1 MNMHVLP
8 LYYQNWKNSRNHFCC
23 CWGEDLWND
32 GEANCGASYQIR
44 HSPGQGVVW
53 KPGHYLQHNMHHIS
67 QWIPGEYGELA
78 PQLLARL
85 WTELWLT
92 TTTLAG
98 SPSTTFFPYRLWE
111 KIFQWQQR
119 KALFHIHICG
129 PVQKVQIF
137 LQPNSKTSCHM
148 VDKVFSSHQIE
159 NHVIRLNSYLF
170 LSDLSHQVLLQSF
183 LGSR

>member
-1 MNMHVLP
+1 MNIASVTTLLP
-8 LYYQNWKNSRNHFCC
+8 KLGNSRNHFCC

-32 GEANCGASYQIR
+32 GETNCGASYQIR

-53 KPGHYLQHNMHHIS
+53 KPGHYLQHNMHRIS
-67 QWIPGEYGELA
+67 QWIPGQYGELA

-119 KALFHIHICG
+119 KALFHVHICG
-129 PVQKVQIF
+129 PVRKVHRRFFYNIIPKLHAIWLTKFF
-137 LQPNSKTSCHM
+137 LAIKLKIM
-148 VDKVFSSHQIE
+148 
-159 NHVIRLNSYLF
+159 
-170 LSDLSHQVLLQSF
+170 
-183 LGSR
+183 

>member
-1 MNMHVLP
+1 MHVF
-8 LYYQNWKNSRNHFCC
+8 YHFITKIGKTHAINFF
-23 CWGEDLWND
+23 WGEDLWND
-32 GEANCGASYQIR
+32 GETNCGASYQIR

-53 KPGHYLQHNMHHIS
+53 KPGHYLQHNMHRIS
-67 QWIPGEYGELA
+67 QWIPGQYGELA
-78 PQLLARL
+78 LQLLARL

-129 PVQKVQIF
+129 PDRKVHCRFFYNLIPKLHAIWLTKFF
-137 LQPNSKTSCHM
+137 LAIKLKIM
-148 VDKVFSSHQIE
+148 
-159 NHVIRLNSYLF
+159 
-170 LSDLSHQVLLQSF
+170 
-183 LGSR
+183 